1 MIFISPNN
9 EYPRF
14 QGDIKIAHPSW
25 NETISLPNGWIVVL
39 KTKVPMIESNQAV
52 DELFPEDLNG
62 EYFQRFIVR
71 NLTAREKTSQEN
83 LRLQLEEELKESTGE

>member
-25 NETISLPNGWIVVL
+25 NETMSLPDGWIPVL
-39 KTKVPMIESNQAV
+39 ATEVPTVEPGQAV
-52 DELFPEDLNG
+52 DELFPEELNG
-62 EYFQRFIVR
+62 QYFQRFIVR
-71 NLTAREKTSQEN
+71 SLTAKETASQEN
-83 LRLQLEEELKESTGE
+83 LKLQLEEERKSTH